1 MLCTWL
7 VVGIFKRTA
16 MPRQVKTTIDKN
28 TVSILQENEKRIK
41 AFNAPFNPVT
51 GEGCGDKRFHL
62 HIDDFPIP
70 DQDLPMAMKKIPLVK
85 MLMEYG
91 SVQAVLEE
99 LKSDTPDPIITDEDR
114 EQLIEQFT
122 RLRMKHDPFFFFGVF
137 IYIKPKG
144 GGLPFRFVLRRPQRR
159 LCRWLEERRLKNR
172 PIRLILLKA
181 RQWGGSTVI
190 QMYML
195 WLQLMWMQ
203 GLNSL
208 IVAQVK
214 DTAEAIR
221 GMFNEA
227 LNNFPT
233 KFLHEMG
240 EAYSEGE
247 PKFIGVGTSGNV
259 KKVPQRF
266 CKIKVGSMERPLS
279 ANGEDYNLV
288 HLSEVGLWKKTD
300 GKSPEEVI
308 QNATNGILYRPMTM
322 IAIESTA
329 NGTGNFFHKEWLAAK
344 KWWTGEPG
352 KSQFE
357 PFFVPWFE
365 IYDMYHLDFETQKEK
380 EQFAQWLYENRLNTN
395 AMSDREEPG
404 TYLWKLWQMGAPLE
418 AINWYM
424 SERRKFTDHA
434 DMAAGYPSDDI
445 EAFKHSGAKVF
456 AEDKVDKFKKGC
468 RAPKYIGDVYG
479 DGYKGKKCL
488 QNVRFTEDKQGQ
500 LWVWN
505 HPEHFDD
512 CKVTNRYL
520 VVVDIG
526 GRSKNADWS
535 VIVVFD
541 RYWMMEGG
549 KPYVVAQWYGHI
561 DMDLL
566 AWKAAQIAK
575 YYDNALLVIESNTLE
590 TKDKERILEGGD
602 QSEFILNQIKDCYDN
617 LYARKQSEA
626 DIKEGKPRKYG
637 FHTNVATKPMIIS
650 VLIQVVREQ
659 LYVERDERCLFEY
672 LTYEKNGTV
681 YEAADGKHDDL
692 LMTRAIGLH
701 ICFNE
706 MEMPRMIENKA
717 RVMRK
722 RVSVSAATIT

>member
-1 MLCTWL
+1 
-7 VVGIFKRTA
+7 
-16 MPRQVKTTIDKN
+16 MPGRVSTTKDKH
-28 TVSILQENEKRIK
+28 TDAIIQENEKRIK
-41 AFNAPFNPVT
+41 EANTSFNPVV
-51 GEGCGDKRFHL
+51 GEGCGDRRFHL
-62 HIDDFPIP
+62 HLDDYAIP
-70 DQDLPMAMKKIPLVK
+70 DQYLPMEMKKIPLVK
-85 MLMEYG
+85 QLMEAGGIESY
-91 SVQAVLEE
+91 LNT
-99 LKSDTPDPIITDEDR
+99 LYDECDRHNAEQGIPPMQRDYDFDR
-114 EQLIEQFT
+114 EQLEEQFF
-122 RLRMKHDPFFFFGVF
+122 RLRIKHDPFFFFAVL

-159 LCRWLEERRLKNR
+159 LLRWLEERRKKNR

-195 WLQLMWMQ
+195 WLQLMWQ
-203 GLNSL
+203 KGLNSL

-214 DTAEAIR
+214 DTAETIR
-221 GMFNEA
+221 GMFDEA
-227 LNNFPT
+227 LKAFPT

-240 EAYSEGE
+240 EPYTEGE
-247 PKFIGVGTSGNV
+247 PKFVGFGTSGNV

-266 CKIKVGSMERPLS
+266 CKIKVGSMQKPTS

-288 HLSEVGLWKKTD
+288 HCSEVGLWEKTE
-300 GKSPEEVI
+300 GKSPEDVV
-308 QNATNGILYRPMTM
+308 QNATNGILYRPYTM
-322 IAIESTA
+322 IVYESTA
-329 NGTGNFFHKEWLAAK
+329 NGTGNFFHREWVSAK
-344 KWWTGEPG
+344 KGE
-352 KSQFE
+352 SQFE

-365 IYDMYHLDFETQKEK
+365 IYDMYHLDFETKKER
-380 EQFAQWLYENRLNTN
+380 EEFAAWLYQHREDNNV
-395 AMSDREEPG
+395 MSDREEPG

-418 AINWYM
+418 AIHWYM
-424 SERRKFTDHA
+424 TERKKFTDHG
-434 DMAAGYPSDDI
+434 DMASGYPSDDV

-456 AEDKVDKFKKGC
+456 AEDKVDKFRKQC
-468 RAPKYIGDVYG
+468 RAPRVVGDVYG

-488 QNVRFTEDKQGQ
+488 RNVRFCEDKQGQ
-500 LWVWN
+500 LWIWS
-505 HPEHFDD
+505 HPEYFDD

-526 GRSKNADWS
+526 GRGAKADWS
-535 VIVVFD
+535 VICVFD
-541 RYWMMEGG
+541 RYWMMEGE

-566 AWKAAQIAK
+566 AWKAAQVAK

-590 TKDKERILEGGD
+590 TKDKEHILEGGD

-626 DIKEGKPRKYG
+626 DIMEGKPCKYG
-637 FHTNVATKPMIIS
+637 FHTNVVTKPMIIS
-650 VLIQVVREQ
+650 TLVQVVREH
-659 LYVERDERCLFEY
+659 LYVERDERCLDEFV
-672 LTYEKNGTV
+672 TYERKKNGA
-681 YEAADGKHDDL
+681 YGAIDGKHDDL

-701 ICFNE
+701 ICFYE
-706 MEMPRMIENKA
+706 MEMPRMIESKA

>member
-1 MLCTWL
+1 MQRQLTL
-7 VVGIFKRTA
+7 TA
-16 MPRQVKTTIDKN
+16 ESYPEA
-28 TVSILQENEKRIK
+28 ILQENEKRIRE
-41 AFNAPFNPVT
+41 FNAPFNPVL
-51 GEGCGDKRFHL
+51 GEGCGDERFHIHL
-62 HIDDFPIP
+62 DDYAIT
-70 DQDLPMAMKKIPLVK
+70 DQYLPVEMKGIPLVK
-85 MLMEYG
+85 QLMEAG
-91 SVQAVLEE
+91 SVESYL
-99 LKSDTPDPIITDEDR
+99 DTLYDECDRENEAQGLPPMERNYDFDR
-114 EQLIEQFT
+114 EQLEEQFF
-122 RLRMKHDPFFFFGVF
+122 RLRIKHDPFFFFAVL

-159 LCRWLEERRLKNR
+159 LLRWLEKRRKKGK

-195 WLQLMWMQ
+195 WLQLMWMK

-208 IVAQVK
+208 IIAQVK
-214 DTAEAIR
+214 DTAETIR
-221 GMFNEA
+221 GMFDEA
-227 LNNFPT
+227 LKEFPA

-240 EAYSEGE
+240 EPYTENE
-247 PKFIGVGTSGNV
+247 PKFVGFGTSGNV

-266 CKIKVGSMERPLS
+266 CKIKVGSMQKPTS

-288 HLSEVGLWKKTD
+288 HCSEVGLWEKTE
-300 GKSPEEVI
+300 GKSPEDVV
-308 QNATNGILYRPMTM
+308 QNATNGILYRPYTM
-322 IAIESTA
+322 IVYESTA
-329 NGTGNFFHKEWLAAK
+329 NGTGNFFHKEWRAAEK
-344 KWWTGEPG
+344 GE
-352 KSQFE
+352 SQFE

-365 IYDMYHLDFETQKEK
+365 IYDMYHLDFETAKEK
-380 EQFAQWLYENRLNTN
+380 EAFAEWLYLNRENTN
-395 AMSDREEPG
+395 TMSDREEPG
-404 TYLWKLWQMGAPLE
+404 TYLWKLWTMGAPLE
-418 AINWYM
+418 AINWYIT
-424 SERRKFTDHA
+424 ERKKFTDHG
-434 DMAAGYPSDDI
+434 DMASGYPSDPV

-456 AEDKVDKFKKGC
+456 AEDKVEKFSKQC
-468 RAPKYIGDVYG
+468 RAPKAVGDVYG
-479 DGYKGKKCL
+479 DGYKGKTCL
-488 QNVRFTEDKQGQ
+488 QNVRFADDKQGQ
-500 LWVWN
+500 LWIWN
-505 HPEHFDD
+505 YPEHFED

-526 GRSKNADWS
+526 GRGAKADWS
-535 VIVVFD
+535 VICVFD

-566 AWKAAQIAK
+566 AWKAAQIAR

-626 DIKEGKPRKYG
+626 DIKEGLPRKYG

-650 VLIQVVREQ
+650 TLVQVVREH
-659 LYVERDERCLFEY
+659 LYVERDERCLDEY
-672 LTYEKNGTV
+672 LTYERKKNGA
-681 YEAADGKHDDL
+681 YGAIDGKHDDL

-706 MEMPRMIENKA
+706 MEMPKMIEKKE